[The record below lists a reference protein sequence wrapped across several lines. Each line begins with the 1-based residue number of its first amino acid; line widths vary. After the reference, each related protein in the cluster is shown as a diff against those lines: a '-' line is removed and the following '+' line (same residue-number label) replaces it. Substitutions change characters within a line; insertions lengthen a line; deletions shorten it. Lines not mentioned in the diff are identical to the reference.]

1 MAKFKALAADS
12 APLALAPVPAK
23 KPARQRNRPEAA
35 TASTTR
41 AGTTEIEIETLTR
54 GTARKNDPG
63 YIQVNGFIPR
73 GLHKTLRKELVDME
87 SDLSV
92 WMEERAR
99 EWLESRGF
107 TIKEK
112 RPGE

>member
-12 APLALAPVPAK
+12 PLTLAPVPG
-23 KPARQRNRPEAA
+23 KPAKTRKRSEA
-35 TASTTR
+35 TPPPSTTK
-41 AGTTEIEIETLTR
+41 AGTTEIEIETLAP
-54 GTARKNDPG
+54 GVARKHDPG
-63 YIQVNGFIPR
+63 YIQVNGFLPR
-73 GLHKTLRKELVDME
+73 TLHKYLRKELIDLE
-87 SDLSV
+87 TDLSV

-107 TIKEK
+107 TIAEK